1 MVICEKLLVNFIY
14 NSIMIDTNFM
24 TCPDILL
31 IANDAANLRRLSSTT
46 QQSALNKKSAL
57 NRQSSSG
64 SGWIAPVTHMKSGL
78 TKVSMAPKKT
88 KVNVMLLLVV
98 LLYLFTLP
106 LGGQTR
112 RTKHVSQWSEF
123 WIS

>member
-1 MVICEKLLVNFIY
+1 
-14 NSIMIDTNFM
+14 MIDTNFM